1 MASDAV
7 TDEPIDE
14 PTTDP
19 DTAGDDAAD
28 PGDAGTPADH
38 EDEDLQSPPLNID
51 ELPAY

>member
-1 MASDAV
+1 MASDDV
-7 TDEPIDE
+7 IDE

-19 DTAGDDAAD
+19 DTEEDDEAPD
-28 PGDAGTPADH
+28 QGDAGTPAEH